1 MLLMHFY
8 VCLNIKKSLYTRVLY
23 KNKIKKMVQCSD
35 YLIESSLPLA
45 KSSSSFLFVDV
56 EGSFATKAGLAFAC
70 SAACEDNNH
79 VLHINN
85 DLHSWLKR
93 IKERG
98 WILSKPREILA
109 LQIEWART

>member
-8 VCLNIKKSLYTRVLY
+8 VCLNKRVFIQESFT
-23 KNKIKKMVQCSD
+23 KTVHCSD